1 MRQKGRENCFLTVK
15 PALTNL
21 QTELLKLY
29 ALDVEEAHLLKIR
42 AMLGQYFAQE
52 AIALADKAW
61 DERGY
66 TNESMLEWVQNAE
79 T

>member
-1 MRQKGRENCFLTVK
+1 MEKNVK

-42 AMLGQYFAQE
+42 TMLGQYFAQE
-52 AIALADKAW
+52 AVALADKAW